1 MTVLTKEYLKQ
12 YKETVEMIAV
22 LAEKIGW
29 KIAAKDIDI
38 GTGEPG
44 MIMGKGDFTNGG
56 HFIVLTGLTSDGKVI
71 VNDPASVRRSN
82 QTWDLGLIQNQASK
96 AGEFTFWAISK

>member
-29 KIAAKDIDI
+29 KIAAKDTDI

-44 MIMGKGDFTNGG
+44 MIMGKGDFVL
-56 HFIVLTGLTSDGKVI
+56 HVLTSLDIMNEENPDSPECGSEGYLVFE
-71 VNDPASVRRSN
+71 N
-82 QTWDLGLIQNQASK
+82 
-96 AGEFTFWAISK
+96 GEEPKEEQ